1 MFYLVK
7 KDELCYYKIKSFENS
22 GLVSHCFTTKLGG
35 VSKGPYESMN
45 LRLSSGDSCDNI
57 LKNYQIIADELKMDY
72 KSFVLSKQV
81 HKTDVVKVTN
91 KHKGN
96 GLIRENEFLSADSLV
111 TNEKG
116 IPLCTF
122 YADCVP
128 IFLLDTKK
136 EVLALVHSGWRGTVN
151 NISGKTVKFMT
162 DNFDSDPSDI
172 IAAIGPSVRQ
182 ENFEVGFE
190 VSDEF
195 INAGYSEF
203 IDNSQV
209 KPHIDLQGVVKHQ
222 LIKSGVKESAITD
235 SELCTVKNSDIFFS
249 HRVMGDQRG
258 TMAAIAML
266 K

>member
-7 KDELCYYKIKSFENS
+7 KDKLCYYKIESFEKT
-22 GLVSHCFTTKLGG
+22 GLVSHMFTTKHGG

-45 LRLSSGDSCDNI
+45 LRLSSGDSIDNI
-57 LKNYQIIADELKMDY
+57 MKNYQIIADELSCDLVN
-72 KSFVLSKQV
+72 FVLSKQV
-81 HKTDVVKVTN
+81 HKTDIIKVTN

-96 GLIRENEFLSADSLV
+96 GLVRENEFQSADALV

-122 YADCVP
+122 YADCIP
-128 IFLLDTKK
+128 IYLLDTKK

-151 NISGKTVKFMT
+151 NISGKTVKFME
-162 DNFDSDPSDI
+162 DNYCSNPENI

-195 INAGYSEF
+195 VNAGYQEF
-203 IDNSQV
+203 IDNTKQ

-222 LIKSGVKESAITD
+222 LIGAGIKETSITD
-235 SELCTVKNSDIFFS
+235 SGLCTVKNSDIFFS